1 MRRRRTAVLVLGMGA
16 LLSGLLT
23 LQFGWVRAL
32 VEARS
37 DLFDEQARTALVE
50 VQSILALSTADF
62 PPPPPP
68 AGLAP
73 VSGPAADSLV
83 AVRAEGALRREAAM
97 LVADSILTIILR
109 DRGID
114 FQFKSALLDRY
125 GRPIFLQDE
134 DVDLL
139 DELQDQGY
147 RIPAGDAQR
156 LDDVQL
162 YTVLFPRK
170 RLALAKDMWLE
181 LTANLLLMI
190 VLLVF
195 TVYAA
200 NGLRKAEQLNRL
212 KSDLINNMTHELKT
226 PISTIGLAGEALLDE
241 EMSADPENLRY
252 YVQLIRSENKRLG
265 LLVENVLRAAMLD
278 QGELELYRQPLNF
291 HDLVKEVLRNQAIHI
306 KKQGG
311 STSSQLEAADPV
323 VTGDRTHLTNVV
335 FNLVDNAI
343 KYGGGE
349 PHLQVK
355 SWNKGDSLHVAF
367 IDNGI
372 GIPREHL
379 GKVFDKLYRV
389 PTGNVH
395 DVKGF
400 GLGLSYVKAVM
411 QQHGAQIDVVS
422 TAGKGS
428 TFTLVFPQTKKTS

>member
-1 MRRRRTAVLVLGMGA
+1 MGA
-16 LLSGLLT
+16 LLSGLMA
-23 LQFGWVRAL
+23 LQYGWVQAL

-50 VQSILALSTADF
+50 VQSVLTLSEADF
-62 PPPPPP
+62 PPPPSAP
-68 AGLAP
+68 GLAP
-73 VSGPAADSLV
+73 VSGPAADSL
-83 AVRAEGALRREAAM
+83 AVLRAEGALQRETAM
-97 LVADSILTIILR
+97 GVADSLFTIILR

-114 FQFKSALLDRY
+114 FRFRSALLDRY
-125 GRPIFLQDE
+125 GRPIYLQDE
-134 DVDLL
+134 DMEDL
-139 DELQDQGY
+139 DRFQEEGY

-162 YTVLFPRK
+162 YTVYFPRK
-170 RLALAKDMWLE
+170 RLALAGDMWME
-181 LTANLLLMI
+181 LTANL
-190 VLLVF
+190 VLLLILVAF

-200 NGLRKAEQLNRL
+200 TGLNKAEQLNRL

-278 QGELELYRQPLNF
+278 QGELELFHQPINF
-291 HDLVKEVLRNQAIHI
+291 HDLVKEVVRNQAIHI

-311 STSSQLEAADPV
+311 STSSQLEAADPLV
-323 VTGDRTHLTNVV
+323 QGDRTHLTNVV

-343 KYGGGE
+343 KYGGEG
-349 PHLQVK
+349 PHLAIR
-355 SWNKGDSLHVAF
+355 SWNEGGALHVAF
-367 IDNGI
+367 VDNGI

-411 QQHGAQIDVVS
+411 QQHGARIDVVS

-428 TFTLVFPQTKKTS
+428 TFTLVFPQTKTTS

>member
-1 MRRRRTAVLVLGMGA
+1 MRQRRTAVLVLGMGA
-16 LLSGLLT
+16 LLTGLLA

-32 VEARS
+32 VDARS

-50 VQSILALSTADF
+50 VQTVLGLSTAEF
-62 PPPPPP
+62 PPPPMSGWSPS
-68 AGLAP
+68 
-73 VSGPAADSLV
+73 SGPQADSI
-83 AVRAEGALRREAAM
+83 AEVRADGALKREAAM
-97 LVADSILTIILR
+97 VVADSLMRLVLES
-109 DRGID
+109 RGID
-114 FQFKSALLDRY
+114 FDFRSALLDRY
-125 GRPIFLQDE
+125 GRPIFLRDADVELLERFQD
-134 DVDLL
+134 D
-139 DELQDQGY
+139 GY
-147 RIPAGDAQR
+147 RIPAGDAR
-156 LDDVQL
+156 TLEEVQL
-162 YTVLFPRK
+162 YTVHFPGR
-170 RLALAKDMWLE
+170 RLALAGDMWFE

-190 VLLVF
+190 VLVVF

-200 NGLRKAEQLNRL
+200 NGLRKAERLNRL

-226 PISTIGLAGEALLDE
+226 PISTIGLAGEALLDQ

-311 STSSQLEAADPV
+311 STTSQLNATDPV

-343 KYGGGE
+343 KYGGGA
-349 PHLQVK
+349 PQLLVR
-355 SWNKGDSLHVAF
+355 SWNESGNLHVAF
-367 IDNGI
+367 VDDGI

-400 GLGLSYVKAVM
+400 GLGLSYVQAVM
-411 QQHGAQIDVVS
+411 QQHGAQIRVVS
-422 TAGKGS
+422 TVGEGS
-428 TFTLVFPQTKKTS
+428 TFTLVFPQKK

>member
-1 MRRRRTAVLVLGMGA
+1 MGS
-16 LLSGLLT
+16 LLMGLLA
-23 LQFGWVRAL
+23 LQFGWMRAL

-37 DLFDEQARTALVE
+37 ALFDEQARTALVE
-50 VQSILALSTADF
+50 VQSILALANATF
-62 PPPPPP
+62 PPPPE
-68 AGLAP
+68 AGFAP
-73 VSGPAADSLV
+73 TSGPAADSL
-83 AVRAEGALRREAAM
+83 AILRAENALQRESAM
-97 LVADSILTIILR
+97 AVADSFLTIVLR

-114 FQFKSALLDRY
+114 FEFRSALLDRY
-125 GRPIFLQDE
+125 GRPIQLQDE
-134 DVDLL
+134 DMDRLERFQE
-139 DELQDQGY
+139 DGY
-147 RIPAGDAQR
+147 RIPAGDAER

-162 YTVLFPRK
+162 YTVYFPRK
-170 RLALAKDMWLE
+170 RLALAGDMWVE

-190 VLLVF
+190 VLVVF

-200 NGLRKAEQLNRL
+200 NGLRKAERLNRL

-278 QGELELYRQPLNF
+278 QGELELFRQPINF
-291 HDLVKEVLRNQAIHI
+291 HDLLKEVLRNQAIHI

-311 STSSQLEAADPV
+311 STSNELKASNPIVE
-323 VTGDRTHLTNVV
+323 GDRTHLTNVV

-343 KYGGGE
+343 KYGGSD
-349 PHLQVK
+349 PHLTVR
-355 SWNKGDSLHVAF
+355 SWNEGAALHVAF
-367 IDNGI
+367 EDDGI

-400 GLGLSYVKAVM
+400 GLGLSYVQAVM
-411 QQHGAQIDVVS
+411 QQHGAEINVVS

-428 TFTLVFPQTKKTS
+428 TFTLVFPQQDTTS

>member
-1 MRRRRTAVLVLGMGA
+1 MKPRRTTILVLGMGA
-16 LLSGLLT
+16 LLSGLLA

-32 VEARS
+32 VEARG

-50 VQSILALSTADF
+50 VQSVLALSTAEF
-62 PPPPPP
+62 PPPPVAGFAP
-68 AGLAP
+68 AVGA
-73 VSGPAADSLV
+73 AADSL
-83 AVRAEGALRREAAM
+83 AMVRAEGALQREAAM
-97 LVADSILTIILR
+97 QVADSLLTLVLKG
-109 DRGID
+109 RGID
-114 FQFKSALLDRY
+114 FTFRSALLDRY
-125 GRPIFLQDE
+125 GRPIFLNDD

-139 DELQDQGY
+139 DAMQSEGY
-147 RIPAGDAQR
+147 RIPAGDAQS
-156 LDDVQL
+156 LNEVQL
-162 YTVLFPRK
+162 YTVYFPKK
-170 RLALAKDMWLE
+170 RLALAGDMWFE
-181 LTANLLLMI
+181 LTANLLLMM
-190 VLLVF
+190 VLVLF

-200 NGLRKAEQLNRL
+200 GGLRKAERLNRL
-212 KSDLINNMTHELKT
+212 KTDLINNMTHELKT

-241 EMSADPENLRY
+241 EMNADPENLRY

-278 QGELELYRQPLNF
+278 QGELELYRQPINF

-311 STSSQLEAADPV
+311 STSSDLKAADPV

-343 KYGGGE
+343 KYGGAQ
-349 PHLQVK
+349 PHLEVR
-355 SWNKGDSLHVAF
+355 SWNTGGALHVAF
-367 IDNGI
+367 QDKGI

-400 GLGLSYVKAVM
+400 GLGLSYVQAVM

>member
-1 MRRRRTAVLVLGMGA
+1 MRQRRTAVLVLGMGA
-16 LLSGLLT
+16 LLTGLLA

-32 VEARS
+32 VDARS

-50 VQSILALSTADF
+50 VQTVLGLSTAEF
-62 PPPPPP
+62 PPPP
-68 AGLAP
+68 
-73 VSGPAADSLV
+73 VSGWSPSSGPQADSI
-83 AVRAEGALRREAAM
+83 AEVRADGALKREAAM
-97 LVADSILTIILR
+97 VVADSLMRLVLES
-109 DRGID
+109 RGID
-114 FQFKSALLDRY
+114 FDFRSALLDRY
-125 GRPIFLQDE
+125 GRPIFLRDADVELLERFQD
-134 DVDLL
+134 D
-139 DELQDQGY
+139 GY
-147 RIPAGDAQR
+147 RIPAGDAR
-156 LDDVQL
+156 TLEEVQL
-162 YTVLFPRK
+162 YTVHFPGR
-170 RLALAKDMWLE
+170 RLALAGDMWFE

-190 VLLVF
+190 VLVVF

-200 NGLRKAEQLNRL
+200 NGLRKAERLNRL

-226 PISTIGLAGEALLDE
+226 PISTIGLAGEALLDQ

-311 STSSQLEAADPV
+311 STTSQLNATDPV

-343 KYGGGE
+343 KYGGGA
-349 PHLQVK
+349 PHLLVR
-355 SWNKGDSLHVAF
+355 SWNEGGNLHIAF
-367 IDNGI
+367 VDDGI

-400 GLGLSYVKAVM
+400 GLGLSYVQAVM
-411 QQHGAQIDVVS
+411 QQHGAQIRVVS
-422 TAGKGS
+422 TVGEGS
-428 TFTLVFPQTKKTS
+428 TFTLVFPQKK

>member
-1 MRRRRTAVLVLGMGA
+1 MRQRRTAVLVLGMGA
-16 LLSGLLT
+16 LLTGLLA

-50 VQSILALSTADF
+50 VQTVLALSTAEF
-62 PPPPPP
+62 PPPPV
-68 AGLAP
+68 AGWSP
-73 VSGPAADSLV
+73 SSGPQADSIAEVRADGALKRESAMIVADSLM
-83 AVRAEGALRREAAM
+83 R
-97 LVADSILTIILR
+97 LVLES
-109 DRGID
+109 RGID
-114 FQFKSALLDRY
+114 FDFKSALLDRY
-125 GRPIFLQDE
+125 GRPIFLRDD

-139 DELQDQGY
+139 DRFQDDGY
-147 RIPAGDAQR
+147 RIPAGDAR
-156 LDDVQL
+156 TLEEVQL
-162 YTVLFPRK
+162 YTVHFPGR
-170 RLALAKDMWLE
+170 RLALAGDMWFE

-190 VLLVF
+190 VLVVF

-200 NGLRKAEQLNRL
+200 NGLRKAERLNRL

-241 EMSADPENLRY
+241 EMASDPENLRY
-252 YVQLIRSENKRLG
+252 YVQLIQSENKRLG

-311 STSSQLEAADPV
+311 STTSQLNATDPV

-343 KYGGGE
+343 KYGGAS
-349 PHLQVK
+349 PQLLVR
-355 SWNKGDSLHVAF
+355 SWNERGSLHVAF
-367 IDNGI
+367 VDDGI

-400 GLGLSYVKAVM
+400 GLGLSYVQAVM
-411 QQHGAQIDVVS
+411 QQHGAQIRVVS
-422 TAGKGS
+422 TVGEGS
-428 TFTLVFPQTKKTS
+428 TFTLVFPQQK

>member
-1 MRRRRTAVLVLGMGA
+1 MGA
-16 LLSGLLT
+16 LLSGLLG
-23 LQFGWVRAL
+23 LQFGWVKAL

-50 VQSILALSTADF
+50 VQSVLSHSRATF
-62 PPPPPP
+62 PPPSPVS
-68 AGLAP
+68 GLAP
-73 VSGPAADSLV
+73 VSGPAADSL
-83 AVRAEGALRREAAM
+83 ATLRAEKALAHEAAM
-97 LVADSILTIILR
+97 GVADSILTLVLR

-114 FQFKSALLDRY
+114 FGFRSALLDRY
-125 GRPIFLQDE
+125 GRPIYLQDE
-134 DVDLL
+134 DVEWL
-139 DELQDQGY
+139 DQFQDEGY

-156 LDDVQL
+156 LEDVQL
-162 YTVLFPRK
+162 YTVYFPRK
-170 RLALAKDMWLE
+170 RLALAGDMWVE
-181 LTANLLLMI
+181 LMANI
-190 VLLVF
+190 LLVLILVAF

-200 NGLRKAEQLNRL
+200 NGLSKAEQLNRL

-278 QGELELYRQPLNF
+278 QGELELFHQPINF
-291 HDLVKEVLRNQAIHI
+291 HDLVKEVVRNQAIHI

-323 VTGDRTHLTNVV
+323 LSGDRTHLTNVV

-343 KYGGGE
+343 KYGGVE
-349 PHLQVK
+349 PRLLIR
-355 SWNKGDSLHVAF
+355 SWNEGQALHVAF
-367 IDNGI
+367 VDNGI
-372 GIPREHL
+372 GIPKEHL

-411 QQHGAQIDVVS
+411 EQHGAQIDVVS

-428 TFTLVFPQTKKTS
+428 TFTLVFPQTKTTS